1 MGLASFLAQESELI
15 QQELGIVLL
24 LSIAALVAI
33 ISRRIRVPYT
43 VALVLVGLVLS
54 FFPNPFF
61 FDISSDFILAILV
74 PPLLFEATLQIKWN
88 RLRRDIVPI
97 LLLAVVGTLM
107 GTIIVGEII
116 TWVLDIPLLAALA
129 FGALISATDPVA
141 VISFFRTLGV
151 SKRLSLLVEGESLLN
166 DGVAIVLFTMAVGFA
181 AAGIDPAEQ
190 GVAILGQGLVEFVRV
205 AFGGLLVG
213 LVLGYVVSYGIL
225 KNVDD
230 QLIETSTTLAL
241 ALGSYVIAESFHV
254 SGILAVVAAGLMV
267 GNIGTLNTSPTT
279 RLTLDNFW
287 EFMAF
292 VANSLVFLF
301 LGLEIEIYQLWPNV
315 IPIMVAVLA
324 VLLSRAVVVYSITT
338 IYSHFTTLPQKIP
351 VSYRHVMFWGG
362 LRGAISLALALTL
375 TGEVFGEFFAREMQV
390 MTFGVVLFTLL
401 VQGTTIEA
409 LIRRLRLAE
418 KPEHLLEH
426 QRRQAK
432 LYAKRAGLNEM
443 NRLRR
448 EGILFRDIWDSVN
461 AIYNEDI
468 NQTKLELRN
477 HLEAHPEIEQDLFL
491 QARTDGLRAERS
503 AVTDA
508 MQRDLIS
515 EQIHEELIHEA
526 DNRLGALDLIKESW
540 KSRSANHQDKD
551 RSEEPAGRESNE

>member
-1 MGLASFLAQESELI
+1 MGFATLLAEESGLI
-15 QQELGIVLL
+15 QQEIGIVLL

-54 FFPNPFF
+54 LFPNPFI

-97 LLLAVVGTLM
+97 LLLAVFGTLL
-107 GTIIVGEII
+107 GTVIVGEII

-151 SKRLSLLVEGESLLN
+151 SKRLGLLVEGESLLN
-166 DGVAIVLFTMAVGFA
+166 DGVAIVLFSMAVGFA
-181 AAGIDPAEQ
+181 AAGINPAEQ
-190 GVAILGQGLVEFVRV
+190 GVAILGQGLIEFFKV
-205 AFGGLLVG
+205 AFGGLLIG
-213 LVLGYVVSYGIL
+213 LILGYIVSYGIL

-230 QLIETSTTLAL
+230 HLIETTTTVAL

-267 GNIGTLNTSPTT
+267 GNIGTQNTSPTT

-292 VANSLVFLF
+292 VANSLVFLAI
-301 LGLEIEIYQLWPNV
+301 GLEIEISQLWPNLV
-315 IPIMVAVLA
+315 PIIVAVLA
-324 VLLSRAVVVYSITT
+324 VLFSRAIVVYGFTAL
-338 IYSHFTTLPQKIP
+338 YSRFTSLEQKVP
-351 VSYRHVMFWGG
+351 LSYRHVMFWGG

-375 TGEVFGEFFAREMQV
+375 TGEVFGRDFAREMQV

-401 VQGTTIEA
+401 AQGTTIDN
-409 LIRRLRLAE
+409 LIRRLGLAD

-432 LYAKRAGLNEM
+432 LFAKRAGLQEM
-443 NRLRR
+443 HRLRQ
-448 EGILFRDIWDSVN
+448 EGMLFRDIWESVD
-461 AIYNEDI
+461 AVYTDEINE
-468 NQTKLELRN
+468 TKISIRD

-491 QARTDGLRAERS
+491 QARTDSLRAERS

-515 EQIHEELIHEA
+515 EQIYEELVHEA
-526 DNRLGALDLIKESW
+526 DNRLGALDLIKESR
-540 KSRSANHQDKD
+540 KAVERERKEASRDKD
-551 RSEEPAGRESNE
+551 NGDRGDE

>member
-1 MGLASFLAQESELI
+1 MGLATMLAEESGLI
-15 QQELGIVLL
+15 QQEIGIVLL
-24 LSIAALVAI
+24 LSIAALVAV

-54 FFPNPFF
+54 LFPNPFI

-97 LLLAVVGTLM
+97 LLLAVVGTLL

-129 FGALISATDPVA
+129 FGALIAATDPVA

-166 DGVAIVLFTMAVGFA
+166 DGVAIVLFSMAVGFA
-181 AAGIDPAEQ
+181 AAGINPAEQ
-190 GVAILGQGLVEFVRV
+190 GISILGQGLVEFVRV

-213 LVLGYVVSYGIL
+213 LALGYVVSYGIL

-230 QLIETSTTLAL
+230 HLIETTTTVAL

-267 GNIGTLNTSPTT
+267 GNIGTQNTSPTT

-292 VANSLVFLF
+292 VANSLVFLAI
-301 LGLEIEIYQLWPNV
+301 GLEIEISQFWPNV
-315 IPIMVAVLA
+315 VPIIVAVLA
-324 VLLSRAVVVYSITT
+324 VLFSRAIVVYGITA
-338 IYSHFTTLPQKIP
+338 IYSRFTSLEQKISLP
-351 VSYRHVMFWGG
+351 YRHVMFWGG

-375 TGEVFGEFFAREMQV
+375 TGDVFGESFAKEMQV

-401 VQGTTIEA
+401 AQGTTIDN
-409 LIRRLRLAE
+409 LIRRLGLAD
-418 KPEHLLEH
+418 KAEHLLEH

-432 LYAKRAGLNEM
+432 LYAKRAGLHEM
-443 NRLRR
+443 HRLRR
-448 EGILFRDIWDSVN
+448 EGMLFRDIWESVN
-461 AIYNEDI
+461 TVYNEEI
-468 NQTKLELRN
+468 NQTKLEIRD

-491 QARTDGLRAERS
+491 QARTDSLRAERS

-515 EQIHEELIHEA
+515 EQIHEELVHEA
-526 DNRLGALDLIKESW
+526 DNRLGALDLIKENR
-540 KSRSANHQDKD
+540 KSQSIKNQEEALAKD
-551 RSEEPAGRESNE
+551 QNGGASDE